1 MEDGRKGQ
9 YKFFDLLPGTDRQYI
24 LQDMLDQHPQLRCE
38 GEIMQKKYLKPY
50 RYIEGKSKIYKT
62 KAYGFKVLPQQI
74 RIQGFGNSTPFIH
87 YLYNKGWKIIY
98 VRRKNYIRQA
108 LSRLI
113 GQQRGRNFRDQKAY
127 NKAPNAKIDYKELKA
142 SLNGRYYFRKDEK
155 KALTGLKYKEV
166 IYERDLFDETN
177 RKKCVSEIYHFLGV
191 DPDFSPKTN
200 FIRSTPEDL
209 SKVIENYDEVLNMLE
224 KLKENHLNNAS

>member
-1 MEDGRKGQ
+1 MIRKIYYWLPSGIRKKFSYYRRFNAFISLYAYLLAKWRMEEKGNTNFLIFCQGRTGST
-9 YKFFDLLPGTDRQYI
+9 L

-127 NKAPNAKIDYKELKA
+127 NKAPNARIDFKELKA

-155 KALTGLKYKEV
+155 RL
-166 IYERDLFDETN
+166 
-177 RKKCVSEIYHFLGV
+177 
-191 DPDFSPKTN
+191 
-200 FIRSTPEDL
+200 
-209 SKVIENYDEVLNMLE
+209 
-224 KLKENHLNNAS
+224 